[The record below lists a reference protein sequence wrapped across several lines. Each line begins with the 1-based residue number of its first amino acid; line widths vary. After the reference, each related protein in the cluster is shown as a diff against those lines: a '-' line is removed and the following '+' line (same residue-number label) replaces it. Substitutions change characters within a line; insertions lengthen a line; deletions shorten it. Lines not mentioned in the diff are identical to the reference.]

1 MRKIFSLLLTLLL
14 VTTIS
19 SSVYHVAIEDV
30 VYAQLYFQPMEEQPL
45 NSFNNQPLNSFNNQ
59 PLNSFNNQPLNSF
72 NNQPPQVELSSPQQ
86 TPIRKILWTSASW
99 SNDNERIL
107 QSDQKDPYDSQF
119 RRGSQ
124 GDRIWTIDG
133 NGNAIIE
140 QGGVQEHIYLP
151 KTKMCNSLFLSSQT
165 KV

>member
-30 VYAQLYFQPMEEQPL
+30 VYAQLYFQPMEEQPLNSFNNQPL

-119 RRGSQ
+119 KRGSQ
-124 GDRIWTIDG
+124 GDRCIMCFIVVVVFVFILISL
-133 NGNAIIE
+133 II
-140 QGGVQEHIYLP
+140 IYNNIP
-151 KTKMCNSLFLSSQT
+151 MA
-165 KV
+165 

>member
-30 VYAQLYFQPMEEQPL
+30 VYAQLYFQPMEE
-45 NSFNNQPLNSFNNQ
+45 Q

-119 RRGSQ
+119 KRGSQ

>member
-30 VYAQLYFQPMEEQPL
+30 VYAQLYFQPMEE
-45 NSFNNQPLNSFNNQ
+45 Q

-119 RRGSQ
+119 KRGSQ
-124 GDRIWTIDG
+124 GDRCIMCFIVVVVFVFILISL
-133 NGNAIIE
+133 II
-140 QGGVQEHIYLP
+140 IYNNIP
-151 KTKMCNSLFLSSQT
+151 MA
-165 KV
+165 

>member
-1 MRKIFSLLLTLLL
+1 MRKIFSLLLILLL

-19 SSVYHVAIEDV
+19 SSVYHVAIDDI
-30 VYAQLYFQPMEEQPL
+30 VYAQLYFQPMEEQPS
-45 NSFNNQPLNSFNNQ
+45 NTFNNQPSNTFNNQ
-59 PLNSFNNQPLNSF
+59 PSNTFNNQPSNTF
-72 NNQPPQVELSSPQQ
+72 NNQPPQVQLSPQQ

-99 SNDNERIL
+99 SNGNERTL
-107 QSDQKDPYDSQF
+107 ESDQKDPYDSQF
-119 RRGSQ
+119 KRGGQ